1 MSMEDLLRFAK
12 DAIVHYV
19 EARPE
24 SADTLEGIH
33 HWWIQWPGAAES
45 MAVTLAALEQLE
57 RDGLM
62 QGIRVGNR
70 DIWRRRRPDTAHAG

>member
-1 MSMEDLLRFAK
+1 MDDLLRFAQNE
-12 DAIVHYV
+12 ISQYV
-19 EARPE
+19 DARPD

-33 HWWIQWPGAAES
+33 QWWIQWPGTAES

-62 QGIRVGNR
+62 QGVRVGNR
-70 DIWRRRRPDTAHAG
+70 AIWRRRRPDVAE